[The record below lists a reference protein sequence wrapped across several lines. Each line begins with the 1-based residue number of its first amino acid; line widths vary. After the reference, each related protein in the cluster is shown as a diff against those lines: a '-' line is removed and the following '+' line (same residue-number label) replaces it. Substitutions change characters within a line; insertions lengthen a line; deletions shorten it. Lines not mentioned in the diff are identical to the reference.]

1 MSSSARGPWVVNEIP
16 EDDELDTEVVLIET
30 DANSDMRHTVKRF
43 DAYDVTSHTYIND
56 FDEEQESVKLWIPG
70 EDGDLVA
77 NGPMYRGIMS
87 RDKEG
92 GDVEYYDNFERHS
105 LSYKRHFDT
114 DSMYEPP
121 ISGDRTFTVTT
132 SKGVIEHVVNVRQGE
147 WENFTFAIDKKNGH
161 TRFVN
166 DIFRAT
172 GSLYTVCIKHDTL
185 FHENNEHVHS
195 ISAFKR
201 IIGMYENNEKY
212 YFVGYPH
219 CAGPHKS
226 PKVETVKKN
235 SVQKMIIKLP
245 TGEIINE
252 MPTDIPTGTDDILDL
267 EGVDRLKTSIDK
279 KGLKSLICSKLAGEL
294 QINEFYNVIDAYP
307 ELEEPLKNIET
318 IEDVYEF
325 LPRVRFM
332 YRVEEFEKFDS

>member
-1 MSSSARGPWVVNEIP
+1 MSISTSSPWVVNEVP
-16 EDDELDTEVVLIET
+16 EEDKLDAEAVVIQN

-43 DAYDVTSHTYIND
+43 DAYDVTSHAYIND
-56 FDEEQESVKLWIPG
+56 FGDAQESVKIWFPG
-70 EDGDLVA
+70 EDGDLVGT
-77 NGPMYRGIMS
+77 GPIYRGIMS

-92 GDVEYYDNFERHS
+92 GNIEYYDNFERHS
-105 LSYKRHFDT
+105 LSYQNHFDT

-121 ISGDRTFTVTT
+121 ISGERTFTVTT
-132 SKGVIEHVVNVRQGE
+132 SEGVIENVINVRQGE
-147 WENFTFAIDKKNGH
+147 WDNFTFAIDKENGG
-161 TRFVN
+161 TRFVT

-185 FHENNEHVHS
+185 FHEDNEHVHS
-195 ISAFKR
+195 ISSFRR
-201 IIGMYENNEKY
+201 IIGIYENDEKY
-212 YFVGYPH
+212 CFVGYPN

-226 PKVETVKKN
+226 PKVESVKKD

-252 MPTDIPTGTDDILDL
+252 MPTDIPNGTDDIVKLEEVDL
-267 EGVDRLKTSIDK
+267 LNTSIDK

-325 LPRVRFM
+325 LPRVRFT
-332 YRVEEFEKFDS
+332 YRVEEFEKFD